1 MKGEKGIK
9 IIAPT
14 PYKKKIEKEK
24 IDPDTKLPMLDADGN
39 VMKEEKEI
47 SIPMFKPV
55 TVFDVSQTEGK
66 PLPQLAS
73 DLHGNVQN
81 YDVFME
87 ALHRSAPVPLVIE
100 PMAANMDGFFSL
112 DDQRIAVR
120 EGMSEVQ
127 TVCAAV
133 HEIAHSKLHNKDEI
147 GEKYQGI
154 ELFGKP
160 ALFSNG
166 RIDRDKLPEGLY
178 CYNLCGSDYDPGMPV
193 TIQEHVVVN
202 HAASVITAEP
212 VELPEEGFLY
222 LGEDGLNFTGDQQTV
237 KEFYHAAF
245 PEKAKLS
252 RATEEI
258 QAESIS
264 YAVCAYY
271 GIETGE
277 NSFGYLATWAKGK
290 DLTELRAS
298 LETLNKTS
306 SELITD
312 IDRQYHSLPAMKNWT
327 AFLSASMRTMFPVT
341 SLMNALRKC
350 PFGMSLNRKRIPTE

>member
-1 MKGEKGIK
+1 MAENQSYAEQNKARLKDITDSIETGIKELFESDKYRQYLSTMSRFHKYSVNNTMLIYMQRPDATHVAGFNKWHDQFGRNVMKGEKGIK

-24 IDPDTKLPMLDADGN
+24 IDPDTKLPILDADGN
-39 VMKEEKEI
+39 VMKEEREI

-87 ALHRSAPVPLVIE
+87 ALRRSAPVPLVIE

-166 RIDRDKLPEGLY
+166 RVDRDKLPEGLY
-178 CYNLCGSDYDPGMPV
+178 CYDLRGSDYDPGMPV
-193 TIQEHVVVN
+193 TIQERVVVN

-222 LGEDGLNFTGDQQTV
+222 LGEEGMNFTGDEKTV
-237 KEFYHAAF
+237 RK
-245 PEKAKLS
+245 PLMTLDLKNSPQS
-252 RATEEI
+252 RA
-258 QAESIS
+258 
-264 YAVCAYY
+264 
-271 GIETGE
+271 
-277 NSFGYLATWAKGK
+277 
-290 DLTELRAS
+290 
-298 LETLNKTS
+298 
-306 SELITD
+306 
-312 IDRQYHSLPAMKNWT
+312 
-327 AFLSASMRTMFPVT
+327 
-341 SLMNALRKC
+341 
-350 PFGMSLNRKRIPTE
+350 

>member
-1 MKGEKGIK
+1 
-9 IIAPT
+9 
-14 PYKKKIEKEK
+14 
-24 IDPDTKLPMLDADGN
+24 
-39 VMKEEKEI
+39 
-47 SIPMFKPV
+47 
-55 TVFDVSQTEGK
+55 
-66 PLPQLAS
+66 
-73 DLHGNVQN
+73 
-81 YDVFME
+81 
-87 ALHRSAPVPLVIE
+87 
-100 PMAANMDGFFSL
+100 
-112 DDQRIAVR
+112 
-120 EGMSEVQ
+120 
-127 TVCAAV
+127 
-133 HEIAHSKLHNKDEI
+133 
-147 GEKYQGI
+147 
-154 ELFGKP
+154 
-160 ALFSNG
+160 
-166 RIDRDKLPEGLY
+166 
-178 CYNLCGSDYDPGMPV
+178 MPV

-298 LETLNKTS
+298 LETINKTS

-327 AFLSASMRTMFPVT
+327 AFLSVSMRTMFPAS